1 METFPIAGRVVN
13 TKLVFGLTARE
24 AGEVLVVP
32 FLAMGIAQSLGFTG
46 TLFLGAGGIGL
57 AIGILTLLVSP
68 AGQRPISYAR
78 AAAEYYL
85 GSNEYHNRRTRPE
98 PETPVA
104 QDVVHV
110 RQAGLD
116 IETIEA
122 EQEAEADR
130 R

>member
-1 METFPIAGRVVN
+1 
-13 TKLVFGLTARE
+13 
-24 AGEVLVVP
+24 
-32 FLAMGIAQSLGFTG
+32 MGIAQSLGFTG

>member
-1 METFPIAGRVVN
+1 VPAGSDSPS
-13 TKLVFGLTARE
+13 A
-24 AGEVLVVP
+24 
-32 FLAMGIAQSLGFTG
+32 S
-46 TLFLGAGGIGL
+46 
-57 AIGILTLLVSP
+57 LTLLVSP

-98 PETPVA
+98 PETPVT
-104 QDVVHV
+104 QDVVYV

-122 EQEAEADR
+122 EQEAKSR
-130 R
+130 RTVIDDGDCTH